1 MATGT
6 VKWFSVERG
15 CGFIAPDD
23 GGTPLCVDCGEIVG
37 ADYKALVENTK
48 VRFDHTDGE
57 YGPEATN
64 VTVPSA

>member
-1 MATGT
+1 MTTGT

-23 GGTPLCVDCGEIVG
+23 GGTPLFVDCGEIVG
-37 ADYKALVENTK
+37 ADYKALAENTK
-48 VRFDHTDGE
+48 VRFDPADGE

-64 VTVPSA
+64 VTLRSA